1 MCDPFGLLIYTFILF
16 GLYASVFVRN
26 LFLLSLFL
34 FLTVFLSALRGNAGI
49 DTYLYIDRYTVLE
62 SGFLGLQNISIV
74 EPLIPLLM
82 WATKTLGGGFALF
95 SIILGLIISILYF
108 RIIKTIP
115 NSIYF
120 SLCCFPVIF
129 LDSLFNGLRV
139 GLAYPLIF
147 LAVYYS
153 SINYFILGSLSHISG
168 IIAAPFQIFSSKYFT
183 LFIFILTSTIII
195 FDSEIYQLIFQR
207 FDSKFSQYQSIFTRN
222 AYSGIAD
229 SSLLL
234 VASLIFLRKKGFSGK
249 TFLKAMISLLI
260 IIALLHFFLI
270 SKFVFMLRVIR
281 FIDIILFAMIAKSN
295 QKIDSLSLNMA
306 TVFGFFYILNFLR
319 QVSNSCYYDF
329 NNGFLPLTNYFF
341 NL

>member
-1 MCDPFGLLIYTFILF
+1 MCDPVGFLIYTFTLF
-16 GLYASVFVRN
+16 GLYATALFRN
-26 LFLLSLFL
+26 FFLLSLFL
-34 FLTVFLSALRGNAGI
+34 FVTVLLSAFRGNAGI
-49 DTYLYIDRYTVLE
+49 DTYLYVDRYTVLE
-62 SGFLGLQNISIV
+62 SGFIGIQNISIV

-82 WATKTLGGGFALF
+82 WVSKTLGGSFILF
-95 SIILGLIISILYF
+95 SIIFGVLVSFLYF

-153 SINYFILGSLSHISG
+153 SIIYFVLGSFSHISAL
-168 IIAAPFQIFSSKYFT
+168 IAAPFQIFSNKKFT
-183 LFIFILTSTIII
+183 IFIFILISSFII

-207 FDSKFSQYQSIFTRN
+207 FDSKFNQYQSIFTRN

-229 SSLLL
+229 SSLLF
-234 VASLIFLRKKGFSGK
+234 VASLIFLRTKGCSGK
-249 TFLKAMISLLI
+249 TFLKAMVPLFI

-270 SKFVFMLRVIR
+270 SKFVFMLRVTR
-281 FIDIILFAMIAKSN
+281 FIDIIFFAMIAKSN
-295 QKIDSLSLNMA
+295 QKIDSLSLNIS
-306 TVFGFFYILNFLR
+306 TIFGFFYILNFLR
-319 QVSNSCYYDF
+319 QISNSCYYDF
-329 NNGFLPLTNYFF
+329 NNGFLPLTNYLF